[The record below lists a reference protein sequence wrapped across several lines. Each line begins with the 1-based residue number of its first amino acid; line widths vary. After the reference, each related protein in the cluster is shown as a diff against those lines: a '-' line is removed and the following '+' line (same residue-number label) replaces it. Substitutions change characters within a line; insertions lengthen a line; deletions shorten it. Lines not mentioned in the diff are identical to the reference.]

1 MKTHYTLLLKL
12 IKSLAFGRNHSVIP
26 SILSTM
32 EEMGLAD
39 FPEFEQLVE
48 FSLDCE
54 HDKQFMETLDKVL
67 NSI

>member
-1 MKTHYTLLLKL
+1 
-12 IKSLAFGRNHSVIP
+12 
-26 SILSTM
+26 M